1 MLRVWG
7 ERYVSYCYYCLEK
20 STPTG
25 ATKHSVSAKNE
36 ECVLMRE
43 ENQACA
49 FVEGK
54 LSPQSFLNSMRSCNN
69 NKDKTKMRERGR
81 GLSLRHLGILK
92 EACFISLHKSGFSK
106 SSRQSNNIKSIQIFT
121 LAVSDILSSVA

>member
-69 NKDKTKMRERGR
+69 NKDEGEGTGVIPQTFGNIEG
-81 GLSLRHLGILK
+81 SV
-92 EACFISLHKSGFSK
+92 LHKSSQIRIFQEQQTVKQYQVDSNIH
-106 SSRQSNNIKSIQIFT
+106 SRR
-121 LAVSDILSSVA
+121 V